1 MPVIAT
7 VKRPEEWIMEINGGY
22 DICFTEHKLTVA
34 ATDGKVLVKAT
45 DGIDGI
51 MSGDG
56 AVGDV
61 VRVMVRGN
69 PSKVIA
75 SKLTGVTTGLDKSIV
90 LI

>member
-7 VKRPEEWIMEINGGY
+7 VKRPEEWLMEVNGDYG
-22 DICFTEHKLTVA
+22 ICFTEHTLTVA
-34 ATDGKVLVKAT
+34 ATDGKVLTLAT

-56 AVGDV
+56 AIGDI

-69 PSKVIA
+69 PSKVRA
-75 SKLTGVTTGLDKSIV
+75 SKLTGVTTGLPASIV
-90 LI
+90 LV